1 MASTSRLGYLLFIA
15 IFTLVSPV
23 YSWGSLGHRTVAYV
37 AEKYLTPSA
46 ASFTANLLENEDISE
61 AAIWA
66 DELKIAHCRGWQHT
80 KPWHF
85 IDARVGFAIPI
96 QYPWSDLT

>member
-1 MASTSRLGYLLFIA
+1 MALTSRLCYLLFIA
-15 IFTLVSPV
+15 TSILISPV
-23 YSWGSLGHRTVAYV
+23 YTWGTLGHRTVAYV

-66 DELKIAHCRGWQHT
+66 DELKFSHCPGWQFT

-85 IDARVGFAIPI
+85 IDAKVGFTIPI
-96 QYPWSDLT
+96 QYS